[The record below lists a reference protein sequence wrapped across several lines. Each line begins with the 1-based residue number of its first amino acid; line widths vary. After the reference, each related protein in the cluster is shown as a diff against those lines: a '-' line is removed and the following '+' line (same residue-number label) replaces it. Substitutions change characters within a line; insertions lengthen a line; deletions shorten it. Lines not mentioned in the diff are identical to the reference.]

1 MQGKEGIDNDMQ
13 TETTERPT
21 MKMLPGDEVRQI
33 MWRFAERY
41 DIQMAVAGAR
51 SVARG
56 IVAQLVAGGQRKTH
70 DWTAEKQGAFDAFD
84 ASGITASTLKQEY
97 GGLFDGPKNLA
108 SSLLS
113 YELSWVDNGAATS
126 ALVNGLAMGP
136 IAELGTDEQKAYY
149 MTRCAPGNET
159 GKTWRGSFALTEP
172 LPYVGVDTGVL
183 CGRVSVAE
191 WKEGEEPKLRVEK
204 RGRFITN
211 IAIADYVTVAV
222 NSGDDRI
229 KGSCMVI
236 VEATDPGKFDRG
248 AQTLKCVHQLSNTGD
263 PVIDV
268 VVPASRIVGGY
279 TIKDG
284 QIVPNL
290 AHSEIIAQV
299 FSKTRVGVGV
309 MGAGSLMSAI
319 EPVIR
324 YQRTRFRGAA
334 GVDETS
340 PRYQQ
345 GLQMKED
352 VTERLADV
360 WATAE
365 AASSLGFDISRRFDA
380 LELIQDEAK
389 AKLGKGRE
397 MLKNM
402 KAPMAAAA
410 ALLAEGKDPMEDPDV
425 TVRYV
430 YLQALCNI
438 LCPSCKLWNTGHG
451 ANVMREA
458 VTLMG
463 GYGITEDCPGF
474 LFYKWTDMQ
483 LDATYEGPEAV
494 QRRQIS
500 ETMANPVFLAQ
511 LEAWEKELAACPKAA
526 ENGANALAAALR
538 LWAWTRAFAAGAKDP
553 AGKKLGSSQRH
564 GVVFPL
570 ADALAGLMA
579 ATSLWQDIRFLALNG
594 AEHPVVGPEL
604 PSYLNTFNDLL
615 GTVVVDVAGEAAKI
629 CAGVVY
635 GFDAAT
641 AEDKAAFASLRAA
654 LDESLVGTRLAKDR
668 AAKCLTTVMIP
679 EALDYPM

>member
-1 MQGKEGIDNDMQ
+1 MES
-13 TETTERPT
+13 TERPT

-56 IVAQLVAGGQRKTH
+56 DVAKLVAGGQRATH
-70 DWTAEKQGAFDAFD
+70 DWTPEKQGAFDAFD
-84 ASGITASTLKQEY
+84 ASGITASTLKQEF

-108 SSLLS
+108 SSLIS

-136 IAELGTDEQKAYY
+136 IAELGTPEQKARY
-149 MTRCAPGNET
+149 MTLCAPGNES
-159 GKTWRGSFALTEP
+159 GKIWRGSFALTEP

-183 CGRVSVAE
+183 CGRVSIAE
-191 WKEGEEPKLRVEK
+191 WKDGDEPMIRVEK

-211 IAIADYVTVAV
+211 IAIADYVTVAA
-222 NSGDDRI
+222 NSGDERI
-229 KGSCMVI
+229 KGSCMII

-279 TIKDG
+279 DIVDG
-284 QIVPNL
+284 KVVPRL
-290 AHSEIIAQV
+290 GHSEIIAQV

-309 MGAGSLMSAI
+309 MGAGSLMSAV

-334 GVDETS
+334 GVDEAS

-365 AASSLGFDISRRFDA
+365 AASSLGFDISRRYDE

-402 KAPMAAAA
+402 KAPMERAA
-410 ALLAEGKDPMEDPDV
+410 ALLADGKNPMDDPDV

-430 YLQALCNI
+430 YLQAVCNI

-451 ANVMREA
+451 ADVMRQA
-458 VTLMG
+458 VSLMG

-511 LEAWEKELAACPKAA
+511 VEAWAKAGEACPCAA
-526 ENGANALAAALR
+526 ENGAKAISAALR
-538 LWAWTRAFAAGAKDP
+538 LWAWTQNFAKAAKD
-553 AGKKLGSSQRH
+553 ANGKRLGASQRH

-579 ATSLWQDIRFLALNG
+579 ANSFREDIKFLALNG
-594 AEHPVVGPEL
+594 ADHPVVGPEL
-604 PSYLNTFNDLL
+604 QSYLNTFNDLL
-615 GTVVVDVAGEAAKI
+615 GTVAADVAGEAGKI

-635 GFDAAT
+635 GFGAAT
-641 AEDKAAFASLRAA
+641 SDDKSAFAALRNE
-654 LDESLVGTRLAKDR
+654 LDEALAGTRLAKDR
-668 AAKCLTTVMIP
+668 AAKCLTTIMIP

>member
-1 MQGKEGIDNDMQ
+1 MDAN
-13 TETTERPT
+13 ERPT

-33 MWRFAERY
+33 MWRIAERY

-56 IVAQLVAGGQRKTH
+56 LVAKLVADGQRKTH
-70 DWTAEKQGAFDAFD
+70 EWTAEKQAMFDAFD
-84 ASGITASTLKQEY
+84 ASGVTAATLNADC
-97 GGLFDGPKNLA
+97 GGLFEGPRNLA
-108 SSLLS
+108 ESMLT
-113 YELSWVDNGAATS
+113 YETAWVDNGAATS
-126 ALVNGLAMGP
+126 SFVNALAMDP
-136 IAELGTDEQKAYY
+136 IAELGTPEQKTRY
-149 MTRCAPGNET
+149 MTLCAPGNAS

-183 CGRVSVAE
+183 CGRVTVAA
-191 WKEGEEPKLRVEK
+191 WKDGEEPMIRVEK

-211 IAIADYVTVAV
+211 IAIADYVTVAA
-222 NSGDDRI
+222 NSGDARI
-229 KGSCMVI
+229 KGSCMVV
-236 VEATDPGKFDRG
+236 VEATDPGTFDRG

-268 VVPASRIVGGY
+268 VVPASRIIGGY
-279 TIKDG
+279 DVVDG
-284 QIVPNL
+284 QIVPRL
-290 AHSEIIAQV
+290 GHSEIIAQV

-309 MGAGSLMSAI
+309 MGAASLMSAV

-324 YQRTRFRGAA
+324 YQRTRFRGAV
-334 GVDETS
+334 GVEEHS

-360 WATAE
+360 WAAAE
-365 AASSLGFDISRRFDA
+365 AASSLGFDISRRYDA
-380 LELIQDEAK
+380 LELIQDEAR

-402 KAPMAAAA
+402 KAPMERAVQ
-410 ALLAEGKDPMEDPDV
+410 LLAEGKDPQEDADV
-425 TVRYV
+425 AVRYV
-430 YLQALCNI
+430 HLLAVCNI

-451 ANVMREA
+451 ADVMRQA
-458 VTLMG
+458 VSLMG

-500 ETMANPVFLAQ
+500 ETMASPVFLAQ
-511 LEAWEKELAACPKAA
+511 LDAWAKELEACPRAD
-526 ENGANALAAALR
+526 ENGARALAAALR
-538 LWAWTRAFAAGAKDP
+538 LWSWTQGFAKAAKD
-553 AGKKLGSSQRH
+553 ANGRRLGASQRH

-579 ATSLWQDIRFLALNG
+579 AKSFHADIAFLARSG
-594 AEHPVVGPEL
+594 KDHPVVGPEL
-604 PSYLNTFNDLL
+604 DGYLNTFNDLL
-615 GTVVVDVAGEAAKI
+615 GTVVADVAGEAAKI
-629 CAGVVY
+629 CSGLVY
-635 GFDAAT
+635 GFGAAA
-641 AEDKAAFASLRAA
+641 AEDKAAYAALRNA
-654 LDESLVGTRLAKDR
+654 LDEALAGTRLAKDR
-668 AAKCLTTVMIP
+668 AAKCLTTIMIP
-679 EALDYPM
+679 EALDYPL

>member
-1 MQGKEGIDNDMQ
+1 MELN
-13 TETTERPT
+13 ERPT

-33 MWRFAERY
+33 MWRFAERF

-56 IVAQLVAGGQRKTH
+56 LVAKLVADGQRKTH
-70 DWTAEKQGAFDAFD
+70 EWTAEKQAMFDAYD
-84 ASGITASTLKQEY
+84 ASGVTAATLNADC
-97 GGLFDGPKNLA
+97 GGLFEGPRNLA
-108 SSLLS
+108 ESLLT
-113 YELSWVDNGAATS
+113 YETAWVDNGAATS
-126 ALVNGLAMGP
+126 SFVNALAMGP
-136 IAELGTDEQKAYY
+136 IAELGTPEQKQRY
-149 MTRCAPGNET
+149 MSLCAPGNPS

-183 CGRVSVAE
+183 CGRVSIAE
-191 WKEGEEPKLRVEK
+191 WKDGEEPMIRVEK

-211 IAIADYVTVAV
+211 IAIADYVTVAA

-229 KGSCMVI
+229 KGSCMII

-279 TIKDG
+279 DIVDG
-284 QIVPNL
+284 QVVPRL
-290 AHSEIIAQV
+290 GHSEIIAQV

-324 YQRTRFRGAA
+324 YQRTRFRGAV
-334 GVDETS
+334 GVEESS

-365 AASSLGFDISRRFDA
+365 AASSLGFDISRRFDE

-402 KAPMAAAA
+402 KAPMEKAVQ
-410 ALLAEGKDPMEDPDV
+410 LLAEGMDPMTDEDV
-425 TVRYV
+425 TVRFV

-451 ANVMREA
+451 ADVMRQA

-511 LEAWEKELAACPKAA
+511 VEAWAKTLAAQSV
-526 ENGANALAAALR
+526 EGASALAAALR
-538 LWAWTRAFAAGAKDP
+538 LWAWTQNFAKTAKDP
-553 AGKKLGSSQRH
+553 NGKKLGGSQRH

-579 ATSLWQDIRFLALNG
+579 ATSFQADIAFLAVQG
-594 AEHPVVGPEL
+594 KDHPVVGPEL
-604 PSYLNTFNDLL
+604 DGTVNTFNDLF
-615 GTVVVDVAGEAAKI
+615 GTIVADVAGEAAKI
-629 CAGVVY
+629 CTGVVY
-635 GFDAAT
+635 GFGAAT
-641 AEDKAAFASLRAA
+641 AEDKAAFAALRAT
-654 LDESLVGTRLAKDR
+654 LDEAQAGTRLAKDR

>member
-1 MQGKEGIDNDMQ
+1 MDAN
-13 TETTERPT
+13 ERPT

-33 MWRFAERY
+33 MWRIAERY

-56 IVAQLVAGGQRKTH
+56 LVAKLVADGQRKTH
-70 DWTAEKQGAFDAFD
+70 EWTAEKQAMFDAFD
-84 ASGITASTLKQEY
+84 ASGVTAATLNADC
-97 GGLFDGPKNLA
+97 GGLFEGPRNLA
-108 SSLLS
+108 ESMLT
-113 YELSWVDNGAATS
+113 YETAWVDNGAATS
-126 ALVNGLAMGP
+126 SFVNALAMGP
-136 IAELGTDEQKAYY
+136 IAELGTPEQKTRY
-149 MTRCAPGNET
+149 MTLCAPGNAS

-183 CGRVSVAE
+183 CGRVTVAA
-191 WKEGEEPKLRVEK
+191 WKDGEEPMIRVEK

-211 IAIADYVTVAV
+211 IAIADYVTVAA
-222 NSGDDRI
+222 NSGDARI
-229 KGSCMVI
+229 KGSCMVV
-236 VEATDPGKFDRG
+236 VEATDPGTFDRG

-268 VVPASRIVGGY
+268 VVPASRIIGGY
-279 TIKDG
+279 DVVDG
-284 QIVPNL
+284 QIVPRL
-290 AHSEIIAQV
+290 GHSEIIAQV

-309 MGAGSLMSAI
+309 MGAASLMSAV

-324 YQRTRFRGAA
+324 YQRTRFRGAV
-334 GVDETS
+334 GVEEHS

-360 WATAE
+360 WAAAE
-365 AASSLGFDISRRFDA
+365 AASSLGFDISRRYDA
-380 LELIQDEAK
+380 LELIQDEAR

-402 KAPMAAAA
+402 KAPMERAVR
-410 ALLAEGKDPMEDPDV
+410 LLAEGKDPQEDADV

-430 YLQALCNI
+430 HLLAVCNI

-451 ANVMREA
+451 ADVMRQA
-458 VTLMG
+458 VSLMG

-500 ETMANPVFLAQ
+500 ETMASPVFLAQ
-511 LEAWEKELAACPKAA
+511 LDAWAKELEACPRAD
-526 ENGANALAAALR
+526 ENGARALAAALR
-538 LWAWTRAFAAGAKDP
+538 LWSWTQGFAKAAKD
-553 AGKKLGSSQRH
+553 ANGRKLGASQRH

-579 ATSLWQDIRFLALNG
+579 AKSFHADIAFLARSG
-594 AEHPVVGPEL
+594 KDHPVVGPEL
-604 PSYLNTFNDLL
+604 DGYLNTFNDLL
-615 GTVVVDVAGEAAKI
+615 GTVVADVAGEAAKI
-629 CAGVVY
+629 CSGLVY
-635 GFDAAT
+635 GFGAAA
-641 AEDKAAFASLRAA
+641 AEDKAAYAALRNA
-654 LDESLVGTRLAKDR
+654 LDEALAGTRLAKDR
-668 AAKCLTTVMIP
+668 AAKCLTTIMIP
-679 EALDYPM
+679 EALDYPL

>member
-1 MQGKEGIDNDMQ
+1 MES
-13 TETTERPT
+13 TERPT

-56 IVAQLVAGGQRKTH
+56 DVAKLVAGGQRATH
-70 DWTAEKQGAFDAFD
+70 DWTPEKQGAFDAFD
-84 ASGITASTLKQEY
+84 ASGITASTLKQEF

-108 SSLLS
+108 SSLIS

-136 IAELGTDEQKAYY
+136 IAELGTPEQKARY
-149 MTRCAPGNET
+149 MTLCAPGNES

-183 CGRVSVAE
+183 CGRVSIAE
-191 WKEGEEPKLRVEK
+191 WKDGEEPMIRVEK

-211 IAIADYVTVAV
+211 IAIADYVTVAA
-222 NSGDDRI
+222 NSGDERI
-229 KGSCMVI
+229 KGSCMII

-279 TIKDG
+279 DIVDG
-284 QIVPNL
+284 KVVPRL
-290 AHSEIIAQV
+290 GHSEIIAQV

-309 MGAGSLMSAI
+309 MGAGSLMSAV

-334 GVDETS
+334 GVDEAS

-365 AASSLGFDISRRFDA
+365 AASSLGFDISRRYDE

-402 KAPMAAAA
+402 KAPMERAA
-410 ALLAEGKDPMEDPDV
+410 ALLAEGKNPMDDPDV

-430 YLQALCNI
+430 YLQAVCNI

-451 ANVMREA
+451 ADVMRQA
-458 VTLMG
+458 VSLMG

-511 LEAWEKELAACPKAA
+511 VEAWAKAGEACPCAA
-526 ENGANALAAALR
+526 ENGAKAISAALR
-538 LWAWTRAFAAGAKDP
+538 LWAWTQNFAKTAKD
-553 AGKKLGSSQRH
+553 ANGKRLGASQRH

-579 ATSLWQDIRFLALNG
+579 ANSFREDIKFLALNG
-594 AEHPVVGPEL
+594 ADHPVVGPEL
-604 PSYLNTFNDLL
+604 QGYLNTFNDLL
-615 GTVVVDVAGEAAKI
+615 GTVAADVAGEAGKI

-635 GFDAAT
+635 GFGAAT
-641 AEDKAAFASLRAA
+641 ADDKAAFAALRNE
-654 LDESLVGTRLAKDR
+654 LDEALAGTRLAKDR
-668 AAKCLTTVMIP
+668 AAKCLTTIMIP

>member
-1 MQGKEGIDNDMQ
+1 MDI
-13 TETTERPT
+13 ERPT

-33 MWRFAERY
+33 MWRIAERY
-41 DIQMAVAGAR
+41 DIQMAIAGAR

-56 IVAQLVAGGQRKTH
+56 LIAKLVADGQRKTH
-70 DWTAEKQGAFDAFD
+70 EWTPEKQSMFDAFD
-84 ASGITASTLKQEY
+84 ASGVTAATLNADC
-97 GGLFDGPKNLA
+97 GGLFEGPRNLA
-108 SSLLS
+108 ESMLT
-113 YELSWVDNGAATS
+113 YETAWVDNGAATS
-126 ALVNGLAMGP
+126 SFVNALAMGP
-136 IAELGTDEQKAYY
+136 IAELGTPEQKKRY
-149 MTRCAPGNET
+149 MTLCAPGNES

-183 CGRVSVAE
+183 CGRVSIAE
-191 WKEGEEPKLRVEK
+191 WKDGEEPMIRVEK

-211 IAIADYVTVAV
+211 IAIADYVTIAV

-229 KGSCMVI
+229 KGSCMVV

-268 VVPASRIVGGY
+268 VVPASRIIGGY
-279 TIKDG
+279 DIVDG
-284 QIVPNL
+284 KVVPKL
-290 AHSEIIAQV
+290 GHSEIIAQV

-334 GVDETS
+334 GVEESS

-365 AASSLGFDISRRFDA
+365 AASSLGFDISRCFDA

-402 KAPMAAAA
+402 KAPMEKAVQ
-410 ALLAEGKDPMEDPDV
+410 LLGEGKNPLDDEDV

-430 YLQALCNI
+430 YLQAICNI

-451 ANVMREA
+451 ADVMRQA

-500 ETMANPVFLAQ
+500 ETMSNPVFLAQ
-511 LEAWEKELAACPKAA
+511 LEAWAKELEACPCAA
-526 ENGANALAAALR
+526 ENGANALAAGLR
-538 LWAWTRAFAAGAKDP
+538 LWSWTQAFAKTAKDP
-553 AGKKLGSSQRH
+553 NGKKLGASQRH

-579 ATSLWQDIRFLALNG
+579 AKSFHADIKFLAQNG
-594 AEHPVVGPEL
+594 ADHPVVGPEL
-604 PSYLNTFNDLL
+604 EGYLNTFNDLL
-615 GTVVVDVAGEAAKI
+615 GTVVADVVGEAVKI
-629 CAGVVY
+629 CTGVVY
-635 GFDAAT
+635 GFSAAT
-641 AEDKAAFASLRAA
+641 AEDKAAYCALRGA
-654 LDESLVGTRLAKDR
+654 LDESLAGTRLAKDR

>member
-1 MQGKEGIDNDMQ
+1 
-13 TETTERPT
+13 
-21 MKMLPGDEVRQI
+21 MKMLPGDEVRQL

-56 IVAQLVAGGQRKTH
+56 TVAKLVADGQRASH
-70 DWTAEKQGAFDAFD
+70 DWTPEKQGAFDAFD
-84 ASGITASTLKQEY
+84 ASGITASTLKQEF

-136 IAELGTDEQKAYY
+136 IAELGTPEQKERY
-149 MTRCAPGNET
+149 MTLCAPGNPS

-183 CGRVSVAE
+183 CGRVSIAE
-191 WKEGEEPKLRVEK
+191 WKDGEEPMIRVEK

-211 IAIADYVTVAV
+211 IAICDYVTIAA

-229 KGSCMVI
+229 KGSCMII

-279 TIKDG
+279 DIVDG
-284 QIVPNL
+284 KVVPKL
-290 AHSEIIAQV
+290 GHSEIIAQV

-334 GVDETS
+334 GVEETS

-365 AASSLGFDISRRFDA
+365 AAASLGFDISRRFDE

-402 KAPMAAAA
+402 KAPMEKAAAILA
-410 ALLAEGKDPMEDPDV
+410 AGGDPLADEDV

-451 ANVMREA
+451 ADVMRQA
-458 VTLMG
+458 VSLMG

-500 ETMANPVFLAQ
+500 ETMGNTVFLAQ
-511 LEAWEKELAACPKAA
+511 LEAWAKELEACPCAA

-553 AGKKLGSSQRH
+553 NGKKLGASQRH

-570 ADALAGLMA
+570 SDALAGLMA
-579 ATSLWQDIRFLALNG
+579 AKSFHADIKFLALNG

-604 PSYLNTFNDLL
+604 QGYLNTFNDLL
-615 GTVVVDVAGEAAKI
+615 GTVIADVAGEAAKI
-629 CAGVVY
+629 CSGVVY
-635 GFDAAT
+635 GFGAAS
-641 AEDKAAFASLRAA
+641 ADDKAAFAALRNA
-654 LDESLVGTRLAKDR
+654 LDEALAGTRLAKDR
-668 AAKCLTTVMIP
+668 AAKTLTTIMIP
-679 EALDYPM
+679 EALDYPL

>member
-1 MQGKEGIDNDMQ
+1 MDI
-13 TETTERPT
+13 ERPT

-33 MWRFAERY
+33 MWRIAERY
-41 DIQMAVAGAR
+41 DIQMAIAGAR

-56 IVAQLVAGGQRKTH
+56 LIAKLVADGQRKTH
-70 DWTAEKQGAFDAFD
+70 EWTPEKQSMFDAFD
-84 ASGITASTLKQEY
+84 ASGVTAATLNADC
-97 GGLFDGPKNLA
+97 GGLFEGPRNLA
-108 SSLLS
+108 ESMLT
-113 YELSWVDNGAATS
+113 YETAWVDNGAATS
-126 ALVNGLAMGP
+126 SFVNALAMGP
-136 IAELGTDEQKAYY
+136 IAELGTPEQKKRY
-149 MTRCAPGNET
+149 MTLCAPGNES

-183 CGRVSVAE
+183 CGRVSIAE
-191 WKEGEEPKLRVEK
+191 WKDGEEPMIRVEK

-211 IAIADYVTVAV
+211 IAIADYVTIAV

-229 KGSCMVI
+229 KGSCMVV

-268 VVPASRIVGGY
+268 VVPASRIIGGY
-279 TIKDG
+279 DIVDG
-284 QIVPNL
+284 KVGPKL
-290 AHSEIIAQV
+290 GHSEIIAQV

-334 GVDETS
+334 GVEESS

-365 AASSLGFDISRRFDA
+365 AASSLGFDISRCFDA

-402 KAPMAAAA
+402 KAPMEKAVQ
-410 ALLAEGKDPMEDPDV
+410 LLGEGKNPLDDEDV

-430 YLQALCNI
+430 YLQAICNI

-451 ANVMREA
+451 ADVMRQA

-500 ETMANPVFLAQ
+500 ETMSNPVFLAQ
-511 LEAWEKELAACPKAA
+511 VEAWAKELEACPCAA
-526 ENGANALAAALR
+526 ENGANALAAGLR
-538 LWAWTRAFAAGAKDP
+538 LWSWTQAFAKTAKDP
-553 AGKKLGSSQRH
+553 NGKKLGASQRH

-579 ATSLWQDIRFLALNG
+579 AKSFHADIKFLAQNG
-594 AEHPVVGPEL
+594 ADHPVVGPEL
-604 PSYLNTFNDLL
+604 EGYLNTFNDLL
-615 GTVVVDVAGEAAKI
+615 GTVVADVVGEAVKI
-629 CAGVVY
+629 CTGVVY
-635 GFDAAT
+635 GFSAAT
-641 AEDKAAFASLRAA
+641 AEDKAAYCALRGA
-654 LDESLVGTRLAKDR
+654 LDESLAGTRLAKDR

>member
-1 MQGKEGIDNDMQ
+1 ME
-13 TETTERPT
+13 ETRPT

-56 IVAQLVAGGQRKTH
+56 LVAKLVADGQRATH
-70 DWTAEKQGAFDAFD
+70 AWTPEKQSMFDAFD
-84 ASGITASTLKQEY
+84 ASGVTAGALNADC
-97 GGLFDGPKNLA
+97 GGLFEGPKNLA
-108 SSLLS
+108 MSLLS
-113 YELSWVDNGAATS
+113 YEMSWVDNGAATS
-126 ALVNGLAMGP
+126 SFVNDLAMGP
-136 IAELGTDEQKAYY
+136 IAELGTPEQKKRY
-149 MTRCAPGNET
+149 MTLCAPGNES

-183 CGRVSVAE
+183 CGRVSIAE
-191 WKEGEEPKLRVEK
+191 WKEGEEPMIRVEK

-211 IAIADYVTVAV
+211 IAICDYITVAA

-229 KGSCMVI
+229 KGSCMII
-236 VEATDPGKFDRG
+236 VEATDPGTFDRG

-268 VVPASRIVGGY
+268 TVPASRIVGGY
-279 TIKDG
+279 DIIDG
-284 QIVPNL
+284 QVVPKL
-290 AHSEIIAQV
+290 GHSEIIAQV

-334 GVDETS
+334 GVEETS

-352 VTERLADV
+352 VTTRLADV

-365 AASSLGFDISRRFDA
+365 AASSLGFDISRLFDA

-389 AKLGKGRE
+389 ARLGRGRE

-402 KAPMAAAA
+402 KAPMARAAE
-410 ALLAEGKDPMEDPDV
+410 LLAEGKNPGDDEDV

-430 YLQALCNI
+430 YLLALCNI

-451 ANVMREA
+451 ADVMRQA
-458 VTLMG
+458 VSLMG

-500 ETMANPVFLAQ
+500 ETMSNPVFLAQ
-511 LEAWEKELAACPKAA
+511 LEAWANELTACPAAA

-553 AGKKLGSSQRH
+553 NGKKLGASQRH

-579 ATSLWQDIRFLALNG
+579 AKSFHADIKFLAHNG

-604 PSYLNTFNDLL
+604 AGYLNTFNDLL
-615 GTVVVDVAGEAAKI
+615 GTVVADVAGEAGKI

-635 GFDAAT
+635 GFGAASD
-641 AEDKAAFASLRAA
+641 EDKASFAALRTA
-654 LDESLVGTRLAKDR
+654 LDEALAGTRLARDR
-668 AAKCLTTVMIP
+668 AAKTLTTVMIP

>member
-1 MQGKEGIDNDMQ
+1 MDI
-13 TETTERPT
+13 ERPT

-33 MWRFAERY
+33 MWRIAERY
-41 DIQMAVAGAR
+41 DIQMAIAGAR

-56 IVAQLVAGGQRKTH
+56 LIAKLVADGQRKTH
-70 DWTAEKQGAFDAFD
+70 EWTPEKQSMFDAFD
-84 ASGITASTLKQEY
+84 ASGVTAATLNADC
-97 GGLFDGPKNLA
+97 GGLFEGPRNLA
-108 SSLLS
+108 ESMLT
-113 YELSWVDNGAATS
+113 YETAWVDNGAATS
-126 ALVNGLAMGP
+126 SFVNALAMGP
-136 IAELGTDEQKAYY
+136 IAELGTPEQKKRY
-149 MTRCAPGNET
+149 MTLCAPGNES

-183 CGRVSVAE
+183 CGRVSIAE
-191 WKEGEEPKLRVEK
+191 WKDGEEPMIRVEK

-211 IAIADYVTVAV
+211 IAIADYVTIAV

-229 KGSCMVI
+229 KGSCMVV

-268 VVPASRIVGGY
+268 VVPASRIIGGY
-279 TIKDG
+279 DIVDG
-284 QIVPNL
+284 KVVPKL
-290 AHSEIIAQV
+290 GHSEIIAQV

-334 GVDETS
+334 GVEESS

-402 KAPMAAAA
+402 KAPMEKAVQ
-410 ALLAEGKDPMEDPDV
+410 LLGEGKNPLDDEDV

-430 YLQALCNI
+430 YLQAICNI

-451 ANVMREA
+451 ADVMRQA

-500 ETMANPVFLAQ
+500 ETMSNPVFLAQ
-511 LEAWEKELAACPKAA
+511 VEAWAKELEECPCAA
-526 ENGANALAAALR
+526 ENGANALAAGLR
-538 LWAWTRAFAAGAKDP
+538 LWSWTQAFAKTAKDP
-553 AGKKLGSSQRH
+553 NGKKLGASQRH

-579 ATSLWQDIRFLALNG
+579 AKSFHADIKFLAQNG
-594 AEHPVVGPEL
+594 ADHPVVGPEL
-604 PSYLNTFNDLL
+604 EGYLNTFNDLL
-615 GTVVVDVAGEAAKI
+615 GTVVADVVGEVVKI
-629 CAGVVY
+629 CTGVVY
-635 GFDAAT
+635 GFSAAT
-641 AEDKAAFASLRAA
+641 AEDKAAYCALRGA
-654 LDESLVGTRLAKDR
+654 LDESLAGTRLAKDR

>member
-1 MQGKEGIDNDMQ
+1 MDI
-13 TETTERPT
+13 ERPT

-33 MWRFAERY
+33 MWRIAERY
-41 DIQMAVAGAR
+41 DIQMAIAGAR

-56 IVAQLVAGGQRKTH
+56 LIAKLVADGQRKTH
-70 DWTAEKQGAFDAFD
+70 EWTPEKQSMFDAFD
-84 ASGITASTLKQEY
+84 ASGVTAATLNADC
-97 GGLFDGPKNLA
+97 GGLFEGPRNLA
-108 SSLLS
+108 ESMLT
-113 YELSWVDNGAATS
+113 YETAWVDNGAATS
-126 ALVNGLAMGP
+126 SFVNALAMGP
-136 IAELGTDEQKAYY
+136 IAELGTPEQKKRY
-149 MTRCAPGNET
+149 MTLCAPGNES

-183 CGRVSVAE
+183 CGRVSIAE
-191 WKEGEEPKLRVEK
+191 WKDGEEPMIRVEK

-211 IAIADYVTVAV
+211 IAIADYVTIAV

-229 KGSCMVI
+229 KGSCMVV

-268 VVPASRIVGGY
+268 VVPASRIIGGY
-279 TIKDG
+279 DIVDG
-284 QIVPNL
+284 KVVPKL
-290 AHSEIIAQV
+290 GHSEIIAQV

-334 GVDETS
+334 GVEESS

-365 AASSLGFDISRRFDA
+365 AASSLGFDISRCFDA

-402 KAPMAAAA
+402 KAPMEKAVQ
-410 ALLAEGKDPMEDPDV
+410 LLGEGKNPLDDEDV

-430 YLQALCNI
+430 YLQAICNI

-451 ANVMREA
+451 ADVMRQA

-500 ETMANPVFLAQ
+500 ETMSNPVFLAQ
-511 LEAWEKELAACPKAA
+511 VEAWAKELEACPCAA
-526 ENGANALAAALR
+526 ENGANALAAGLR
-538 LWAWTRAFAAGAKDP
+538 LWSWTQAFAKTAKDP
-553 AGKKLGSSQRH
+553 NGKKLGASQRH

-579 ATSLWQDIRFLALNG
+579 AKSFHADIKFLAQNG
-594 AEHPVVGPEL
+594 ADHPVVGPEL
-604 PSYLNTFNDLL
+604 EGYLNTFNDLL
-615 GTVVVDVAGEAAKI
+615 GTVVADVVGEAVKI
-629 CAGVVY
+629 CTGVVY
-635 GFDAAT
+635 GFSAAT
-641 AEDKAAFASLRAA
+641 TEDKAAYCALRGA
-654 LDESLVGTRLAKDR
+654 LDESLAGTRLAKDR

>member
-1 MQGKEGIDNDMQ
+1 METND
-13 TETTERPT
+13 RAT

-41 DIQMAVAGAR
+41 DIQMAIAGAR

-56 IVAQLVAGGQRKTH
+56 LVAKLVAEGQRNTH
-70 DWTAEKQGAFDAFD
+70 EWTPEKQSMFEAYD
-84 ASGITASTLKQEY
+84 ASGVTAATLNADC
-97 GGLFDGPKNLA
+97 GGLFEGPRNLPE
-108 SSLLS
+108 SLLT
-113 YELSWVDNGAATS
+113 YETAWVDNGAATS
-126 ALVNGLAMGP
+126 SFVNALAMGP
-136 IAELGTDEQKAYY
+136 IAELGTAEQKKRY
-149 MTRCAPGNET
+149 MTLCAPGNES
-159 GKTWRGSFALTEP
+159 GKVWRGSFALTEP

-183 CGRVSVAE
+183 CGRVSIAE
-191 WKEGEEPKLRVEK
+191 WKDGEEPMIRVEK

-211 IAIADYVTVAV
+211 IAIADYVTIAA

-229 KGSCMVI
+229 KGSCMII

-268 VVPASRIVGGY
+268 VVPASRIIGGY
-279 TIKDG
+279 DIVDG
-284 QIVPNL
+284 QVVPKL

-334 GVDETS
+334 GVEESS

-352 VTERLADV
+352 VTARLADV

-365 AASSLGFDISRRFDA
+365 AASSLGFDISRRYDE

-402 KAPMAAAA
+402 KAPMEKAVQ
-410 ALLAEGKDPMEDPDV
+410 LLAEGKDPMVDEDV

-430 YLQALCNI
+430 YLLAVCNI

-451 ANVMREA
+451 ADVMRQA

-500 ETMANPVFLAQ
+500 ETMGNVVFLAQ
-511 LEAWEKELAACPKAA
+511 VEAWAKELEACPCAA

-538 LWAWTRAFAAGAKDP
+538 LWSWTQNFAKTAKDP
-553 AGKKLGSSQRH
+553 NGKKLGASQRH

-570 ADALAGLMA
+570 SDALAGLMA
-579 ATSLWQDIRFLALNG
+579 AKSFHADIKFLARNG
-594 AEHPVVGPEL
+594 ADHPVVGPEL
-604 PSYLNTFNDLL
+604 DGYLNTFNDLL
-615 GTVVVDVAGEAAKI
+615 GTIVADVAGEASKI
-629 CAGVVY
+629 CSGVVY
-635 GFDAAT
+635 GFGAAT
-641 AEDKAAFASLRAA
+641 AEDKAAFAALRNT
-654 LDESLVGTRLAKDR
+654 LDESLAGTRLAKDR

>member
-1 MQGKEGIDNDMQ
+1 MES
-13 TETTERPT
+13 TERPT

-56 IVAQLVAGGQRKTH
+56 DVAKLVADGQRATH
-70 DWTAEKQGAFDAFD
+70 DWTSEKQGAFDAFD
-84 ASGITASTLKQEY
+84 ASGITASTLKQEF

-108 SSLLS
+108 SSLIS

-136 IAELGTDEQKAYY
+136 IAELGTPEQKARY
-149 MTRCAPGNET
+149 MTLCAPGNES

-183 CGRVSVAE
+183 CGRVSIAE
-191 WKEGEEPKLRVEK
+191 WQDGEEPMIRVEK

-211 IAIADYVTVAV
+211 IAIADYVTVAA
-222 NSGDDRI
+222 NSGDERI
-229 KGSCMVI
+229 KGSCMII

-279 TIKDG
+279 DIVDG
-284 QIVPNL
+284 KVVPRL
-290 AHSEIIAQV
+290 GHSEIIAQV

-309 MGAGSLMSAI
+309 MGAGSLMSAV

-334 GVDETS
+334 GVDEAS

-365 AASSLGFDISRRFDA
+365 AASSLGFDISRRYDE

-402 KAPMAAAA
+402 KAPMERAA
-410 ALLAEGKDPMEDPDV
+410 ALLAEGKNPMDDPDV

-430 YLQALCNI
+430 YLQAVCNI

-451 ANVMREA
+451 ADVMRQA
-458 VTLMG
+458 VSLMG

-511 LEAWEKELAACPKAA
+511 VEAWAKAGEACPCAA
-526 ENGANALAAALR
+526 ENGAKAISAALR
-538 LWAWTRAFAAGAKDP
+538 LWAWTQNFAKAAKD
-553 AGKKLGSSQRH
+553 ANGKRLGASQRH

-579 ATSLWQDIRFLALNG
+579 ANSFREDIKFLALNG
-594 AEHPVVGPEL
+594 ADHSVVGPEL
-604 PSYLNTFNDLL
+604 QSYLNTFNDLL
-615 GTVVVDVAGEAAKI
+615 GTVAADVAGEAGKI

-635 GFDAAT
+635 GFGAAT
-641 AEDKAAFASLRAA
+641 ADDKAAFAALRNE
-654 LDESLVGTRLAKDR
+654 LDEALAGTRLAKDR
-668 AAKCLTTVMIP
+668 AAKCLTTIMIP

>member
-1 MQGKEGIDNDMQ
+1 M
-13 TETTERPT
+13 ETTEVRPT

-56 IVAQLVAGGQRKTH
+56 LVAQLVANGQRATH
-70 DWTAEKQGAFDAFD
+70 DWTAEKQSMFDAFD
-84 ASGITASTLKQEY
+84 ASGITAAALNIEC
-97 GGLFDGPKNLA
+97 GGMFEGPKNLA
-108 SSLLS
+108 LSLLS
-113 YELSWVDNGAATS
+113 YEMAWVDGGAATS
-126 ALVNGLAMGP
+126 SFVNDLAMGP
-136 IAELGTDEQKAYY
+136 IAELGTPEQKQKY
-149 MTRCAPGNET
+149 MTLCAPGNPS

-183 CGRVSVAE
+183 CGRVSVAD
-191 WKEGEEPKLRVEK
+191 WKEGEEPMLRIEK

-211 IAIADYVTVAV
+211 IAIADYVTIAV
-222 NSGDDRI
+222 DSGDDRI

-248 AQTLKCVHQLSNTGD
+248 AQTLKLVHQLSNTGD

-268 VVPASRIVGGY
+268 TIPASRIVGGY

-284 QIVPNL
+284 QIIPNL
-290 AHSEIIAQV
+290 GHSEIIAQV

-309 MGAGSLMSAI
+309 MGAAAMMSSI

-334 GVDETS
+334 GVNEGS
-340 PRYQQ
+340 PRYAL

-352 VTERLADV
+352 VTERLADI

-365 AASSLGFDISRRFDA
+365 AASSLGFDISRCYDE

-389 AKLGKGRE
+389 AKLGRGRE

-402 KAPMAAAA
+402 KAPMEKAV
-410 ALLAEGKDPMEDPDV
+410 ALLDEGKNPFEDEDV

-430 YLQALCNI
+430 YLLAICNI

-451 ANVMREA
+451 ADTLRQS

-474 LFYKWTDMQ
+474 LFYKWTDCQ

-500 ETMANPVFLAQ
+500 ETMSNPVFQAQ
-511 LEAWEKELAACPKAA
+511 LKAWAKEL
-526 ENGANALAAALR
+526 GAMDASGAKALAAAIE
-538 LWAWTRAFAAGAKDP
+538 LWQWTSNFIKTAKDP
-553 AGKKLGSSQRH
+553 EGRKLGQSQRH

-579 ATSLWQDIRFLALNG
+579 ANSFRKDIDFLAANG
-594 AEHPVVGPEL
+594 KDHPVVGPEL
-604 PSYLNTFNDLL
+604 DGYVNTFNDLF
-615 GTVVVDVAGEAAKI
+615 GTIASSTAGEAAKI
-629 CAGVVY
+629 CAEVVY
-635 GFDAAT
+635 GYDAAT
-641 AEDKAAFASLRAA
+641 AEDKATFATLRGK
-654 LDESLVGTRLAKDR
+654 LDEALAGTRLAKDR
-668 AAKCLTTVMIP
+668 AAKVLTTVMIP
-679 EALDYPM
+679 EALDY

>member
-1 MQGKEGIDNDMQ
+1 MSE
-13 TETTERPT
+13 ERPQ

-33 MWRFAERY
+33 MWRFADRY
-41 DIQMAVAGAR
+41 DIQMAIAGAR
-51 SVARG
+51 GVARG
-56 IVAQLVAGGQRKTH
+56 LVAKLVADGQRKTH
-70 DWTAEKQGAFDAFD
+70 EWTPEKQSLFDAFD
-84 ASGITASTLKQEY
+84 ASGITVGALDQSC
-97 GGLFDGPKNLA
+97 GGIFEGPKNLA
-108 SSLLS
+108 VSLLS
-113 YELSWVDNGAATS
+113 YEMSWVDNGAATS
-126 ALVNGLAMGP
+126 SFVNDLAMGP
-136 IAELGTDEQKAYY
+136 IAELGTPEQKKRY
-149 MTRCAPGNET
+149 MTLCAPGNES

-183 CGRVSVAE
+183 CGRVSIAE
-191 WKEGEEPKLRVEK
+191 WKDGEEPMIRVEK

-211 IAIADYVTVAV
+211 IAICDYITIAA

-229 KGSCMVI
+229 KGSCMII

-279 TIKDG
+279 DIVDG
-284 QIVPNL
+284 KVVPKL
-290 AHSEIIAQV
+290 GHSEIIAQV

-309 MGAGSLMSAI
+309 MGAASLMSAI

-334 GVDETS
+334 GVEETS

-402 KAPMAAAA
+402 KEPMSKAADILAA
-410 ALLAEGKDPMEDPDV
+410 GGDPQADADV

-430 YLQALCNI
+430 HLQALCNI

-451 ANVMREA
+451 ADVMRQA
-458 VTLMG
+458 VSLMG

-511 LEAWEKELAACPKAA
+511 LDAWAKELSGSSEHSSDVKSECCGAANA
-526 ENGANALAAALR
+526 ESGEAALAAALR
-538 LWAWTRAFAAGAKDP
+538 LWSWTRAFAAGAKDP
-553 AGKKLGSSQRH
+553 NGKKLGASQRH

-570 ADALAGLMA
+570 ADAIAGLMA
-579 ATSLWQDIRFLALNG
+579 AKSFHADIKFLAQNG

-604 PSYLNTFNDLL
+604 PGYLNTFNDLL
-615 GTVVVDVAGEAAKI
+615 GTIVADVAGEAGKI
-629 CAGVVY
+629 CSGIVY
-635 GFDAAT
+635 GFGAAT
-641 AEDKAAFASLRAA
+641 PEDKAAFAALRNA
-654 LDESLVGTRLAKDR
+654 LDEALAGTRLAKDR
-668 AAKCLTTVMIP
+668 AAKCLIQVMIP

>member
-1 MQGKEGIDNDMQ
+1 MDI
-13 TETTERPT
+13 ERPT

-33 MWRFAERY
+33 MWRIAERY
-41 DIQMAVAGAR
+41 DIQMAIAGAR

-56 IVAQLVAGGQRKTH
+56 LIAKLVADGQRKTH
-70 DWTAEKQGAFDAFD
+70 EWTPEKQSMFDAFD
-84 ASGITASTLKQEY
+84 ASGVTAATLNADC
-97 GGLFDGPKNLA
+97 GGLFEGPRNLA
-108 SSLLS
+108 ESMLT
-113 YELSWVDNGAATS
+113 YETAWVDNGAATS
-126 ALVNGLAMGP
+126 SFVNALAMGP
-136 IAELGTDEQKAYY
+136 IAELGTPEQKKRY
-149 MTRCAPGNET
+149 MTLCAPGNES

-183 CGRVSVAE
+183 CGRVSIAE
-191 WKEGEEPKLRVEK
+191 WKDGEEPMIRVEK

-211 IAIADYVTVAV
+211 IAIADYVTIAV

-229 KGSCMVI
+229 KGSCMVV
-236 VEATDPGKFDRG
+236 VEATDPGKFDHG

-268 VVPASRIVGGY
+268 VVPASRIIGGY
-279 TIKDG
+279 DIVDG
-284 QIVPNL
+284 KVVPKL
-290 AHSEIIAQV
+290 GHSEIIAQV

-334 GVDETS
+334 GVEESS

-365 AASSLGFDISRRFDA
+365 AASSLGFDISRCFDA

-402 KAPMAAAA
+402 KAPMEKAVQ
-410 ALLAEGKDPMEDPDV
+410 LLGEGKNPLDDEDV

-430 YLQALCNI
+430 YLQAICNI

-451 ANVMREA
+451 ADVMRQA

-500 ETMANPVFLAQ
+500 ETMSNPVFLAQ
-511 LEAWEKELAACPKAA
+511 VEAWAKELEACPCAA
-526 ENGANALAAALR
+526 ENGANALAAGLR
-538 LWAWTRAFAAGAKDP
+538 LWSWTQAFAKTAKDP
-553 AGKKLGSSQRH
+553 NGKKLGASQRH

-579 ATSLWQDIRFLALNG
+579 AKSFHADIKFLAQNG
-594 AEHPVVGPEL
+594 ADHPVVGPEL
-604 PSYLNTFNDLL
+604 EGYLNTFNDLL
-615 GTVVVDVAGEAAKI
+615 GTVVADVVGEAVKI
-629 CAGVVY
+629 CTGVVY
-635 GFDAAT
+635 GFSAAT
-641 AEDKAAFASLRAA
+641 AEDKAAYCALRGA
-654 LDESLVGTRLAKDR
+654 LDESLAGTRLAKDR

>member
-1 MQGKEGIDNDMQ
+1 
-13 TETTERPT
+13 
-21 MKMLPGDEVRQI
+21 MKMLPGDEVRQL

-56 IVAQLVAGGQRKTH
+56 MVAKLVADGQRASH
-70 DWTAEKQGAFDAFD
+70 DWTPEKQGAFDAFD
-84 ASGITASTLKQEY
+84 ASGITASTLKQEF

-136 IAELGTDEQKAYY
+136 IAELGTPEQKERY
-149 MTRCAPGNET
+149 MTLCAPGNPS

-183 CGRVSVAE
+183 CGRVSIAE
-191 WKEGEEPKLRVEK
+191 WKDGEEPMIRVEK

-211 IAIADYVTVAV
+211 IAICDYVTIAA

-229 KGSCMVI
+229 KGSCMII

-279 TIKDG
+279 DIVDG
-284 QIVPNL
+284 KVVPKL

-365 AASSLGFDISRRFDA
+365 AAASLGFDISRRYDE

-397 MLKNM
+397 MLRNM
-402 KAPMAAAA
+402 KAPMEKAVAILAAGGDP
-410 ALLAEGKDPMEDPDV
+410 LADEDV

-430 YLQALCNI
+430 YLLAVCNI

-458 VTLMG
+458 VSLMG

-500 ETMANPVFLAQ
+500 ETMANTVFLAQ
-511 LEAWEKELAACPKAA
+511 LEAWAKELDACPKAD
-526 ENGANALAAALR
+526 ENGSHALAAALR

-553 AGKKLGSSQRH
+553 NGKKLGASQRH

-570 ADALAGLMA
+570 SDALAGLMA
-579 ATSLWQDIRFLALNG
+579 AMSFWQDIKFLALNG

-604 PSYLNTFNDLL
+604 QGYLNTFNDLL
-615 GTVVVDVAGEAAKI
+615 GTVIADVAGEAAKI
-629 CAGVVY
+629 CSGVVY
-635 GFDAAT
+635 GFGAAS
-641 AEDKAAFASLRAA
+641 ADDKAAFAALRNA
-654 LDESLVGTRLAKDR
+654 LDEALAGTRLAKDR
-668 AAKCLTTVMIP
+668 AAKALTTIMIP
-679 EALDYPM
+679 EALDYPL

>member
-1 MQGKEGIDNDMQ
+1 
-13 TETTERPT
+13 
-21 MKMLPGDEVRQI
+21 MKMLPGDEVRQL

-56 IVAQLVAGGQRKTH
+56 TVAKLVADGQRASH
-70 DWTAEKQGAFDAFD
+70 DWTPEKQGAFDAFD
-84 ASGITASTLKQEY
+84 ASGITASTLKQEF

-136 IAELGTDEQKAYY
+136 IAELGTPEQKERY
-149 MTRCAPGNET
+149 MTLCAPGNPS

-183 CGRVSVAE
+183 CGRVSIAE
-191 WKEGEEPKLRVEK
+191 WKDGEEPMIRVEK

-211 IAIADYVTVAV
+211 IAICDYVTIAA

-229 KGSCMVI
+229 KGSCMII

-279 TIKDG
+279 DIVDG
-284 QIVPNL
+284 KVVPKL
-290 AHSEIIAQV
+290 GHSEIIAQV

-334 GVDETS
+334 GVEETS

-365 AASSLGFDISRRFDA
+365 AAASLGFDISRRFDE

-402 KAPMAAAA
+402 KAPMEKAASILAA
-410 ALLAEGKDPMEDPDV
+410 GGDPLADEDV

-451 ANVMREA
+451 ADVMRQA
-458 VTLMG
+458 VSLMG

-500 ETMANPVFLAQ
+500 ETMGNTVFLAQ
-511 LEAWEKELAACPKAA
+511 LEAWAKELEACPCAA

-553 AGKKLGSSQRH
+553 NGKKLGASQRH

-570 ADALAGLMA
+570 SDALAGLMA
-579 ATSLWQDIRFLALNG
+579 AKSFHADIKFLALNG

-604 PSYLNTFNDLL
+604 QGYLNTFNDLL
-615 GTVVVDVAGEAAKI
+615 GTVVADVAGEAAKI
-629 CAGVVY
+629 CSGVVY
-635 GFDAAT
+635 GFGAAS
-641 AEDKAAFASLRAA
+641 ADDKAAFAALRNA
-654 LDESLVGTRLAKDR
+654 LDEALAGTRLAKDR
-668 AAKCLTTVMIP
+668 AAKTLTTIMIP
-679 EALDYPM
+679 EALDYPL

>member
-1 MQGKEGIDNDMQ
+1 MEQ
-13 TETTERPT
+13 TERPT

-56 IVAQLVAGGQRKTH
+56 LVARLVAGGQRATH
-70 DWTAEKQGAFDAFD
+70 DWTAEKQSMFDAFD
-84 ASGITASTLKQEY
+84 ASGQTAAGLDAAC
-97 GGLFDGPKNLA
+97 GGLFEGPRNLA
-108 SSLLS
+108 LSLLS
-113 YELSWVDNGAATS
+113 YETSWVDNGAATS
-126 ALVNGLAMGP
+126 SFVNDLAMGP
-136 IAELGTDEQKAYY
+136 IAELGTPEQKTRY
-149 MTRCAPGNET
+149 MTLCAPGNPS

-191 WKEGEEPKLRVEK
+191 WKEGEEPLIRVEK

-211 IAIADYVTVAV
+211 IAICDYITIAA

-248 AQTLKCVHQLSNTGD
+248 AQTKKLVHQLSNTGD

-268 VVPASRIVGGY
+268 TVPASRIVGGY
-279 TIKDG
+279 DIVEGK
-284 QIVPNL
+284 IVPRL
-290 AHSEIIAQV
+290 GHSEIIAQV

-334 GVDETS
+334 GVDEKS

-365 AASSLGFDISRRFDA
+365 AASSLGFDISRRFDE
-380 LELIQDEAK
+380 LETTQDEAK

-402 KAPMAAAA
+402 KAPMERAAG
-410 ALLAEGKDPMEDPDV
+410 LLAEGLDPNADEDV

-438 LCPSCKLWNTGHG
+438 LCPACKLWNTGHG
-451 ANVMREA
+451 ADMMRQA
-458 VTLMG
+458 VSLMG

-474 LFYKWTDMQ
+474 LFHKWTDMQ

-500 ETMANPVFLAQ
+500 ETMANPVFIAQ
-511 LEAWEKELAACPKAA
+511 LEAWAKELESCPCAAT
-526 ENGANALAAALR
+526 NGANALAAALR
-538 LWAWTRAFAAGAKDP
+538 LWAWTRAFAAAAKDP
-553 AGKKLGSSQRH
+553 NGKKLGASQRH

-579 ATSLWQDIRFLALNG
+579 AKSFHADIKFLALNG
-594 AEHPVVGPEL
+594 KEHPVVGPEL
-604 PSYLNTFNDLL
+604 EGYLNTFNDLL
-615 GTVVVDVAGEAAKI
+615 GTVVADVAGEAAKI
-629 CAGVVY
+629 CSGVVY
-635 GFDAAT
+635 GFGAASS
-641 AEDKAAFASLRAA
+641 EDRAAFAALRNA
-654 LDESLVGTRLAKDR
+654 LDEALAGTRLAKDR
-668 AAKCLTTVMIP
+668 AARCLTTVMIP
-679 EALDYPM
+679 EALDYPL

>member
-1 MQGKEGIDNDMQ
+1 MEASD
-13 TETTERPT
+13 RAT

-33 MWRFAERY
+33 MWRFAERF

-56 IVAQLVAGGQRKTH
+56 IVAKLVADGQRKTH
-70 DWTAEKQGAFDAFD
+70 EWTSEKQSMFDAYD
-84 ASGITASTLKQEY
+84 ASGVTAATLNADC
-97 GGLFDGPKNLA
+97 GGLFEGPRNLA
-108 SSLLS
+108 ESLLT
-113 YELSWVDNGAATS
+113 YETAWVDNGAATS
-126 ALVNGLAMGP
+126 SFVNALAMGP
-136 IAELGTDEQKAYY
+136 IAELGTPEQKQKY
-149 MTRCAPGNET
+149 MTLCAPGNPS

-183 CGRVSVAE
+183 CGRVSIAE
-191 WKEGEEPKLRVEK
+191 WKEGEEPMIRVEK

-211 IAIADYVTVAV
+211 IAIADYITIAV
-222 NSGDDRI
+222 NSGDERI
-229 KGSCMVI
+229 KGSCMVV

-268 VVPASRIVGGY
+268 VVPASRIIGGY
-279 TIKDG
+279 DIVDG
-284 QIVPNL
+284 KVVPKL
-290 AHSEIIAQV
+290 GHSEIIAQV

-309 MGAGSLMSAI
+309 MGAGTLMSAI

-324 YQRTRFRGAA
+324 YQRTRFRGAV
-334 GVDETS
+334 GVEESS

-402 KAPMAAAA
+402 KAPMEKAA
-410 ALLAEGKDPMEDPDV
+410 ALLAEGKDPLEDEDV

-451 ANVMREA
+451 ADVMRQA

-500 ETMANPVFLAQ
+500 ETMGNAVFLAQ
-511 LEAWEKELAACPKAA
+511 VEAWARASEACPCAA
-526 ENGANALAAALR
+526 ENGANAFASALR
-538 LWAWTRAFAAGAKDP
+538 LWAWTREFAATAKDP
-553 AGKKLGSSQRH
+553 HGKKLGASQRH

-579 ATSLWQDIRFLALNG
+579 ANSFREDIKFLALHGEEN
-594 AEHPVVGPEL
+594 PVVGAEL
-604 PSYLNTFNDLL
+604 PGYLNTFNDLL
-615 GTVVVDVAGEAAKI
+615 GTIVADVAGEAAKI
-629 CAGVVY
+629 CTGVVY
-635 GFDAAT
+635 GFGAAT
-641 AEDKAAFASLRAA
+641 AADKAAFAALRNA
-654 LDESLVGTRLAKDR
+654 LDEALAGTRLAKDR

>member
-1 MQGKEGIDNDMQ
+1 
-13 TETTERPT
+13 
-21 MKMLPGDEVRQI
+21 MKMLPGDEVRQL

-56 IVAQLVAGGQRKTH
+56 TVAKLVADGQRASH
-70 DWTAEKQGAFDAFD
+70 DWTPEKQGAFDAFD
-84 ASGITASTLKQEY
+84 ASGITASTLKQEF

-136 IAELGTDEQKAYY
+136 IAELGTPEQKERY
-149 MTRCAPGNET
+149 MTLCAPGNPS

-183 CGRVSVAE
+183 CGRVSIAE
-191 WKEGEEPKLRVEK
+191 WKDGEEPMIRVEK

-211 IAIADYVTVAV
+211 IAICDYVTIAA

-229 KGSCMVI
+229 KGSCMII

-279 TIKDG
+279 DIVDG
-284 QIVPNL
+284 KVVPKL
-290 AHSEIIAQV
+290 GHSEIIAQV

-334 GVDETS
+334 GVEETS

-365 AASSLGFDISRRFDA
+365 AAASLGFDISRRFDE

-402 KAPMAAAA
+402 KAPMEKAAAILA
-410 ALLAEGKDPMEDPDV
+410 AGGDPLADEDV

-451 ANVMREA
+451 ADVMRQA
-458 VTLMG
+458 VSLMG

-500 ETMANPVFLAQ
+500 ETMGNTVFLAQ
-511 LEAWEKELAACPKAA
+511 LEAWAKELEACPCAA

-553 AGKKLGSSQRH
+553 NGKKLGASQRH

-570 ADALAGLMA
+570 SDALAGLMA
-579 ATSLWQDIRFLALNG
+579 AKSLHADIKFLALNG

-604 PSYLNTFNDLL
+604 QGYLNTFNDLL
-615 GTVVVDVAGEAAKI
+615 GTVVADVAGEAAKI
-629 CAGVVY
+629 CSGVVY
-635 GFDAAT
+635 GFGAAS
-641 AEDKAAFASLRAA
+641 ADDKAAFAALRNT
-654 LDESLVGTRLAKDR
+654 LDEALAGTRLAKDR
-668 AAKCLTTVMIP
+668 AAKTLTTIMIP
-679 EALDYPM
+679 EALDYPL

>member
-1 MQGKEGIDNDMQ
+1 MDI
-13 TETTERPT
+13 ERPT

-33 MWRFAERY
+33 MWRIAERY
-41 DIQMAVAGAR
+41 DIQMAIAGAR

-56 IVAQLVAGGQRKTH
+56 LIAKLVADGQRKTH
-70 DWTAEKQGAFDAFD
+70 EWTPEKQSMFDAFD
-84 ASGITASTLKQEY
+84 ASGVTAATLNADC
-97 GGLFDGPKNLA
+97 GGLFEGPRNLA
-108 SSLLS
+108 ESMLT
-113 YELSWVDNGAATS
+113 YETAWVDNGAATS
-126 ALVNGLAMGP
+126 SFVNALAMGP
-136 IAELGTDEQKAYY
+136 IAELGTPEQKKRY
-149 MTRCAPGNET
+149 MTLCAPGNES

-183 CGRVSVAE
+183 CGRVSIAE
-191 WKEGEEPKLRVEK
+191 WKDGEEPMIRIEK

-211 IAIADYVTVAV
+211 IAIADYVTIAV

-229 KGSCMVI
+229 KGSCMVV

-268 VVPASRIVGGY
+268 VVPASRIIGGY
-279 TIKDG
+279 DIVDG
-284 QIVPNL
+284 KVVPKL
-290 AHSEIIAQV
+290 GHSEIIAQV

-334 GVDETS
+334 GVEESS

-365 AASSLGFDISRRFDA
+365 AASSLGFDISRCFDA

-402 KAPMAAAA
+402 KAPMEKAVQ
-410 ALLAEGKDPMEDPDV
+410 LLGEGKNPLDDEDV

-430 YLQALCNI
+430 YLQAICNI

-451 ANVMREA
+451 ADVMRQA

-500 ETMANPVFLAQ
+500 ETMSNPVFLAQ
-511 LEAWEKELAACPKAA
+511 VEAWAKELEACPCAA
-526 ENGANALAAALR
+526 ENGANALAAGLR
-538 LWAWTRAFAAGAKDP
+538 LWSWTQAFAKTAKDP
-553 AGKKLGSSQRH
+553 NGKKLGASQRH

-579 ATSLWQDIRFLALNG
+579 AKSFHADIKFLAQNG
-594 AEHPVVGPEL
+594 ADHPVVGPEL
-604 PSYLNTFNDLL
+604 EGYLNTFNDLL
-615 GTVVVDVAGEAAKI
+615 GTVVADVVGEAVKI
-629 CAGVVY
+629 CTGVVY
-635 GFDAAT
+635 GFSAAT
-641 AEDKAAFASLRAA
+641 AEDKAAYCALRGA
-654 LDESLVGTRLAKDR
+654 LDESLAGTRLAKDR

>member
-1 MQGKEGIDNDMQ
+1 
-13 TETTERPT
+13 
-21 MKMLPGDEVRQI
+21 MKMLPGDEVRQL

-56 IVAQLVAGGQRKTH
+56 MVAKLVADGQRASH
-70 DWTAEKQGAFDAFD
+70 DWTPEKQGAFDAFD
-84 ASGITASTLKQEY
+84 ASGITASTLKQEF

-136 IAELGTDEQKAYY
+136 IAELGTPEQKERY
-149 MTRCAPGNET
+149 MTLCAPGNPS

-183 CGRVSVAE
+183 CGRVSIAE
-191 WKEGEEPKLRVEK
+191 WKDGEEPMIRVEK

-211 IAIADYVTVAV
+211 IAICDYVTIAA

-229 KGSCMVI
+229 KGSCMII

-279 TIKDG
+279 DIVDG
-284 QIVPNL
+284 KVVPKL
-290 AHSEIIAQV
+290 GHSEIIAQV

-334 GVDETS
+334 GVEETS

-365 AASSLGFDISRRFDA
+365 AAASLGFDISRRFDE

-402 KAPMAAAA
+402 KAPMERAAAILA
-410 ALLAEGKDPMEDPDV
+410 AGGDPLADEDV

-451 ANVMREA
+451 ADVMRQA
-458 VTLMG
+458 VSLMG

-500 ETMANPVFLAQ
+500 ETMGNTVFLAQ
-511 LEAWEKELAACPKAA
+511 LEAWAKELEACPCAA

-553 AGKKLGSSQRH
+553 NGKKLGASQRH

-570 ADALAGLMA
+570 SDALAGLMA
-579 ATSLWQDIRFLALNG
+579 AKSFHADIKFLALNG

-604 PSYLNTFNDLL
+604 QGYLNTFNDLL
-615 GTVVVDVAGEAAKI
+615 GTVVADVAGEAAKI
-629 CAGVVY
+629 CSSVVY
-635 GFDAAT
+635 GFGAAS
-641 AEDKAAFASLRAA
+641 ADDKTAFAALRNA
-654 LDESLVGTRLAKDR
+654 LDEALAGTRLAKDR
-668 AAKCLTTVMIP
+668 AAKTLTTIMIP
-679 EALDYPM
+679 EALDYPL

>member
-1 MQGKEGIDNDMQ
+1 MQ

-33 MWRFAERY
+33 MWRFADRY

-70 DWTAEKQGAFDAFD
+70 DWTAEKQGAFEAFD

-191 WKEGEEPKLRVEK
+191 WKDGEEPKLRVEK

-268 VVPASRIVGGY
+268 TVPASRIVGGY

-410 ALLAEGKDPMEDPDV
+410 ALLAEGKDPLADPDV

-511 LEAWEKELAACPKAA
+511 LEAWERELADSSEHSSDVKSA
-526 ENGANALAAALR
+526 EGDSNGANALAAALR

-615 GTVVVDVAGEAAKI
+615 GTVVADVAGEAAKV

-654 LDESLVGTRLAKDR
+654 LDESLAGTRLAKDR

>member
-1 MQGKEGIDNDMQ
+1 MELN
-13 TETTERPT
+13 ERPT

-33 MWRFAERY
+33 MWRFAERF

-56 IVAQLVAGGQRKTH
+56 LVAKLVADGQRKTH
-70 DWTAEKQGAFDAFD
+70 EWTAEKQSMFDAYD
-84 ASGITASTLKQEY
+84 ASGVTAATLNADC
-97 GGLFDGPKNLA
+97 GGLFEGPRNLA
-108 SSLLS
+108 ESLLT
-113 YELSWVDNGAATS
+113 YETAWVDNGAATS
-126 ALVNGLAMGP
+126 SFVNALAMGP
-136 IAELGTDEQKAYY
+136 IAELGTPEQKQRY
-149 MTRCAPGNET
+149 MSLCAPGNPS

-183 CGRVSVAE
+183 CGRVSIAE
-191 WKEGEEPKLRVEK
+191 WKDGEEPMIRVEK

-211 IAIADYVTVAV
+211 IAIADYVTVAA

-229 KGSCMVI
+229 KGSCMII

-279 TIKDG
+279 DIVDG
-284 QIVPNL
+284 QVVPRL
-290 AHSEIIAQV
+290 GHSEIIAQV

-324 YQRTRFRGAA
+324 YQRTRFRGAV
-334 GVDETS
+334 GVEESS

-365 AASSLGFDISRRFDA
+365 AASSLGFDISRRFDE

-402 KAPMAAAA
+402 KAPMEKAVQ
-410 ALLAEGKDPMEDPDV
+410 LLAEGKDPMTDEDV
-425 TVRYV
+425 TVRFV

-451 ANVMREA
+451 ADVMRQA

-511 LEAWEKELAACPKAA
+511 VEAWAKTLAAQSV
-526 ENGANALAAALR
+526 EGASALAAALR
-538 LWAWTRAFAAGAKDP
+538 LWAWTQNFAKTAKDP
-553 AGKKLGSSQRH
+553 NGKKLGGSQRH

-579 ATSLWQDIRFLALNG
+579 ATSFQADIAFLAVHG
-594 AEHPVVGPEL
+594 KDHPVVGPEL
-604 PSYLNTFNDLL
+604 DGTVNTFNDLF
-615 GTVVVDVAGEAAKI
+615 GTIVADVAGEAAKI
-629 CAGVVY
+629 CTGVVY
-635 GFDAAT
+635 GFGAAT
-641 AEDKAAFASLRAA
+641 AEDKAAFAALRAT
-654 LDESLVGTRLAKDR
+654 LDEALAGTRLAKDR

>member
-1 MQGKEGIDNDMQ
+1 MDI
-13 TETTERPT
+13 ERPT

-33 MWRFAERY
+33 MWRIAERY
-41 DIQMAVAGAR
+41 DIQMAIAGAR

-56 IVAQLVAGGQRKTH
+56 LIAKLVADGQRKTH
-70 DWTAEKQGAFDAFD
+70 EWTPEKQSMFDAFD
-84 ASGITASTLKQEY
+84 ASGVTAATLNADC
-97 GGLFDGPKNLA
+97 GGLFEGPRNLA
-108 SSLLS
+108 ESMLT
-113 YELSWVDNGAATS
+113 YETAWVDNGAATS
-126 ALVNGLAMGP
+126 SFVNALAMGP
-136 IAELGTDEQKAYY
+136 IAELGTPEQKKRY
-149 MTRCAPGNET
+149 MTLCAPGNES

-183 CGRVSVAE
+183 CGRVSIAD
-191 WKEGEEPKLRVEK
+191 WKDGEEPMIRVEK

-211 IAIADYVTVAV
+211 IAIADYVTIAV

-229 KGSCMVI
+229 KGSCMVV

-268 VVPASRIVGGY
+268 VVPASRIIGGY
-279 TIKDG
+279 DIVDG
-284 QIVPNL
+284 KVVPKL
-290 AHSEIIAQV
+290 GHSEIIAQV

-334 GVDETS
+334 GVEESS

-365 AASSLGFDISRRFDA
+365 AASSLGFDISRCFDA

-402 KAPMAAAA
+402 KAPMEKAVQ
-410 ALLAEGKDPMEDPDV
+410 LLGEGKNPLDDEDV

-430 YLQALCNI
+430 YLQAICNI

-451 ANVMREA
+451 ADVMRQA

-500 ETMANPVFLAQ
+500 ETMSNPVFLAQ
-511 LEAWEKELAACPKAA
+511 VEAWAKELEACPCAA
-526 ENGANALAAALR
+526 ENGANALAAGLR
-538 LWAWTRAFAAGAKDP
+538 LWSWTQAFAKTAKDP
-553 AGKKLGSSQRH
+553 NGKKLGASQRH

-579 ATSLWQDIRFLALNG
+579 AKSFHADIKFLAQNG
-594 AEHPVVGPEL
+594 ADHPVVGPEL
-604 PSYLNTFNDLL
+604 EGYLNTFNDLL
-615 GTVVVDVAGEAAKI
+615 GTVVADVVGEAVKI
-629 CAGVVY
+629 CTGVVY
-635 GFDAAT
+635 GFSAAT
-641 AEDKAAFASLRAA
+641 AEDKAAYCALRGA
-654 LDESLVGTRLAKDR
+654 LDESLAGTRLAKDR

>member
-1 MQGKEGIDNDMQ
+1 MES
-13 TETTERPT
+13 TERPT
-21 MKMLPGDEVRQI
+21 MNMLPGDEVRQI

-56 IVAQLVAGGQRKTH
+56 DVAKLVAGGQRATH
-70 DWTAEKQGAFDAFD
+70 DWTPEKQGAFDAFD
-84 ASGITASTLKQEY
+84 ASGITASTLKQEF

-108 SSLLS
+108 SSLIS

-136 IAELGTDEQKAYY
+136 IAELGTPEQKARY
-149 MTRCAPGNET
+149 MTLCAPGNES

-183 CGRVSVAE
+183 CGRVSIAE
-191 WKEGEEPKLRVEK
+191 WKDGEEPMIRVEK

-211 IAIADYVTVAV
+211 IAIADYVTVAA
-222 NSGDDRI
+222 NSGDERI
-229 KGSCMVI
+229 KGSCMII

-279 TIKDG
+279 DIVDG
-284 QIVPNL
+284 KVVPRL
-290 AHSEIIAQV
+290 GHSEIIAQV

-309 MGAGSLMSAI
+309 MGAGSLMSAV

-334 GVDETS
+334 GVDEAS

-365 AASSLGFDISRRFDA
+365 AASSLGFDISRRYDE

-402 KAPMAAAA
+402 KAPMERAA
-410 ALLAEGKDPMEDPDV
+410 ALLAEGKNPMDDPDV

-430 YLQALCNI
+430 YLQAVCNI

-451 ANVMREA
+451 ADVMRQA
-458 VTLMG
+458 VSLMG

-511 LEAWEKELAACPKAA
+511 VEAWAKAGEACPCAV
-526 ENGANALAAALR
+526 ENGAKAISAALR
-538 LWAWTRAFAAGAKDP
+538 LWAWTQNFAKTAKD
-553 AGKKLGSSQRH
+553 ANGKRLGASQRH

-579 ATSLWQDIRFLALNG
+579 ANSFREDIKFLAING
-594 AEHPVVGPEL
+594 ADHPVVGPEL
-604 PSYLNTFNDLL
+604 QGYLNTFNDLL
-615 GTVVVDVAGEAAKI
+615 GTVAADVAGEAGKI

-635 GFDAAT
+635 GFGAAT
-641 AEDKAAFASLRAA
+641 ADDKAAFAALRNE
-654 LDESLVGTRLAKDR
+654 LDEALAGTRLAKDR
-668 AAKCLTTVMIP
+668 AAKCLTTIMIP

>member
-1 MQGKEGIDNDMQ
+1 MEES
-13 TETTERPT
+13 TVRPS
-21 MKMLPGDEVRQI
+21 MKMLPGDEVRQL

-56 IVAQLVAGGQRKTH
+56 TVAKLVADGQRASH
-70 DWTAEKQGAFDAFD
+70 DWTPEKQGAFDAFD
-84 ASGITASTLKQEY
+84 ASGITASTLKQEF

-136 IAELGTDEQKAYY
+136 IAELGTPEQKERY
-149 MTRCAPGNET
+149 MTLCAPGNPS

-183 CGRVSVAE
+183 CGRVSIAE
-191 WKEGEEPKLRVEK
+191 WKDGEEPMIRVEK

-211 IAIADYVTVAV
+211 IAICDYVTIAA

-229 KGSCMVI
+229 KGSCMII

-279 TIKDG
+279 DIVDG
-284 QIVPNL
+284 KVVPKL

-365 AASSLGFDISRRFDA
+365 AAASLGFDISRRYDE

-397 MLKNM
+397 MLRNM
-402 KAPMAAAA
+402 KAPMEKAVAILAAGGDP
-410 ALLAEGKDPMEDPDV
+410 LADEDV

-430 YLQALCNI
+430 YLLAVCNI

-458 VTLMG
+458 VSLMG

-500 ETMANPVFLAQ
+500 ETMANTVFLAQ
-511 LEAWEKELAACPKAA
+511 LEAWAKELDACPKAD
-526 ENGANALAAALR
+526 ENGSHALAAALR
-538 LWAWTRAFAAGAKDP
+538 LWAWTRAFSAGAKDP
-553 AGKKLGSSQRH
+553 NGKKLGASQRH

-570 ADALAGLMA
+570 SDALAGLMA
-579 ATSLWQDIRFLALNG
+579 AMSFWQDIKFLALNG
-594 AEHPVVGPEL
+594 GDHPVVGPEL
-604 PSYLNTFNDLL
+604 PGYLNTFNDLL
-615 GTVVVDVAGEAAKI
+615 GTVVADVAGEAAKI
-629 CAGVVY
+629 CSGVVY
-635 GFDAAT
+635 GFGAAS
-641 AEDKAAFASLRAA
+641 ADDKAAFAALRDA
-654 LDESLVGTRLAKDR
+654 LDEALAGTRLAKDR
-668 AAKCLTTVMIP
+668 AAKALTTIMIP

>member
-1 MQGKEGIDNDMQ
+1 MDI
-13 TETTERPT
+13 ERPT

-33 MWRFAERY
+33 MWRIAERY
-41 DIQMAVAGAR
+41 DIQMAIAGAR

-56 IVAQLVAGGQRKTH
+56 LIAKLVADGQRKTH
-70 DWTAEKQGAFDAFD
+70 EWTPEKQSMFDAFD
-84 ASGITASTLKQEY
+84 ASGVTAATLNADC
-97 GGLFDGPKNLA
+97 GGLFEGPRNLA
-108 SSLLS
+108 ESMLT
-113 YELSWVDNGAATS
+113 YETAWVDNGAATS
-126 ALVNGLAMGP
+126 SFVNALAMGP
-136 IAELGTDEQKAYY
+136 IAELGTPEQKKRY
-149 MTRCAPGNET
+149 MTLCAPGNES

-183 CGRVSVAE
+183 CGRVSIAE
-191 WKEGEEPKLRVEK
+191 WKDGEEPMIRVEK

-211 IAIADYVTVAV
+211 IAIADYVTIAV

-229 KGSCMVI
+229 KGSCMVV

-268 VVPASRIVGGY
+268 VVPASRIIGGY
-279 TIKDG
+279 DIVDG
-284 QIVPNL
+284 KVVPKL
-290 AHSEIIAQV
+290 GHSEIIAQV

-334 GVDETS
+334 GVEESS

-365 AASSLGFDISRRFDA
+365 AASSLGFDISRCFDA

-402 KAPMAAAA
+402 KAPMEKAVQ
-410 ALLAEGKDPMEDPDV
+410 LLGEGKNPLDDEDV

-430 YLQALCNI
+430 YLQAICNI

-451 ANVMREA
+451 TDVMRQA

-500 ETMANPVFLAQ
+500 ETMSNPVFLAQ
-511 LEAWEKELAACPKAA
+511 VEAWAKELEACPCAA
-526 ENGANALAAALR
+526 ENGANALAAGLR
-538 LWAWTRAFAAGAKDP
+538 LWSWTQAFAKTAKDP
-553 AGKKLGSSQRH
+553 NGKKLGASQRH

-579 ATSLWQDIRFLALNG
+579 AKSFHADIKFLAQNG
-594 AEHPVVGPEL
+594 ADHPVVGPEL
-604 PSYLNTFNDLL
+604 EGYLNTFNDLL
-615 GTVVVDVAGEAAKI
+615 GTVVADVVGEAVKI
-629 CAGVVY
+629 CTGVVY
-635 GFDAAT
+635 GFSAAT
-641 AEDKAAFASLRAA
+641 AEDKAAYCALRGA
-654 LDESLVGTRLAKDR
+654 LDESLAGTRLAKDR

>member
-1 MQGKEGIDNDMQ
+1 MD
-13 TETTERPT
+13 TERPT

-33 MWRFAERY
+33 MWRIAERY

-56 IVAQLVAGGQRKTH
+56 LIAKLVADGQRNTH
-70 DWTAEKQGAFDAFD
+70 EWTPEKQSMFDAFD
-84 ASGITASTLKQEY
+84 ASGVTAATLNADC
-97 GGLFDGPKNLA
+97 GGLFEGPRNLA
-108 SSLLS
+108 ESMLT
-113 YELSWVDNGAATS
+113 YEAAWVDNGAATS
-126 ALVNGLAMGP
+126 SFVNALAMGP
-136 IAELGTDEQKAYY
+136 IAELGTPEQKKRY
-149 MTRCAPGNET
+149 MTLCAPGNES

-183 CGRVSVAE
+183 CGRVSIAE
-191 WKEGEEPKLRVEK
+191 WKDGEEPMIRVEK

-211 IAIADYVTVAV
+211 IAIADYVTIAA

-229 KGSCMVI
+229 KGSCMII

-268 VVPASRIVGGY
+268 VVPASRIIGGY
-279 TIKDG
+279 DIVDG
-284 QIVPNL
+284 KVVPKL
-290 AHSEIIAQV
+290 GHSEIIAQV

-309 MGAGSLMSAI
+309 MGAGSLMSAV

-334 GVDETS
+334 GVEESS

-365 AASSLGFDISRRFDA
+365 AASSLGFDISRCFDA

-402 KAPMAAAA
+402 KAPMEKAVQ
-410 ALLAEGKDPMEDPDV
+410 LLGEGKNPLDDEDV

-430 YLQALCNI
+430 YLQAICNI

-451 ANVMREA
+451 ADVMRQA

-500 ETMANPVFLAQ
+500 ETMSNPVVLAQ
-511 LEAWEKELAACPKAA
+511 VEAWAKDLEACPCAA
-526 ENGANALAAALR
+526 ENGANALAAGLR
-538 LWAWTRAFAAGAKDP
+538 LWSWTQAFAKTAKDP
-553 AGKKLGSSQRH
+553 NGKKLGASQRH

-579 ATSLWQDIRFLALNG
+579 AKSFHADIKFLAQNG
-594 AEHPVVGPEL
+594 ADHPVVGPEL
-604 PSYLNTFNDLL
+604 EGYLNTFNDLL
-615 GTVVVDVAGEAAKI
+615 GTVVADVVGEAVKI
-629 CAGVVY
+629 CTGIVY
-635 GFDAAT
+635 GFSAAT
-641 AEDKAAFASLRAA
+641 AEDKVAYCALRSA
-654 LDESLVGTRLAKDR
+654 LDEALAGTRLAKDR

>member
-1 MQGKEGIDNDMQ
+1 MELN
-13 TETTERPT
+13 ERPT

-33 MWRFAERY
+33 MWRFAERF

-56 IVAQLVAGGQRKTH
+56 LVAKLVADGQRKTH
-70 DWTAEKQGAFDAFD
+70 EWTAEKQAMFEAYD
-84 ASGITASTLKQEY
+84 ASGVTAATLNADC
-97 GGLFDGPKNLA
+97 GGLFDGPRNLA
-108 SSLLS
+108 ESLLT
-113 YELSWVDNGAATS
+113 YETAWVDNGAATS
-126 ALVNGLAMGP
+126 SFVNALAMGP
-136 IAELGTDEQKAYY
+136 IAELGTPEQKKRY
-149 MTRCAPGNET
+149 MSLCAPGNPS

-183 CGRVSVAE
+183 CGRVSIAE
-191 WKEGEEPKLRVEK
+191 WKDGEEPMIRVEK

-211 IAIADYVTVAV
+211 IAIADYVTVAA

-229 KGSCMVI
+229 KGSCMII

-279 TIKDG
+279 DIVEG
-284 QIVPNL
+284 QVVPRL
-290 AHSEIIAQV
+290 GHSEIIAQV

-324 YQRTRFRGAA
+324 YQRTRFRGAV
-334 GVDETS
+334 GVEETS

-365 AASSLGFDISRRFDA
+365 AASSLGFDISRRFDE

-402 KAPMAAAA
+402 KAPMEKAVQ
-410 ALLAEGKDPMEDPDV
+410 LLAEGKDPMSDEDV
-425 TVRYV
+425 TVRFV

-451 ANVMREA
+451 ADVMRQA

-511 LEAWEKELAACPKAA
+511 VEAWAKTLEGQPVE
-526 ENGANALAAALR
+526 GASALAAALR
-538 LWAWTRAFAAGAKDP
+538 LWAWTQNFAKTAKDP
-553 AGKKLGSSQRH
+553 NGKKLGGSQRH

-579 ATSLWQDIRFLALNG
+579 ATSFQADIAFLAANG
-594 AEHPVVGPEL
+594 KDHPVVGPEL
-604 PSYLNTFNDLL
+604 DGTVNTLNDLF
-615 GTVVVDVAGEAAKI
+615 GTIVADVAGEAAKI
-629 CAGVVY
+629 CTGVVY
-635 GFDAAT
+635 GFGAAT
-641 AEDKAAFASLRAA
+641 AEDKAAFATLRAT
-654 LDESLVGTRLAKDR
+654 LDEALAGTRLAKDR

>member
-1 MQGKEGIDNDMQ
+1 MEES
-13 TETTERPT
+13 TVRPT
-21 MKMLPGDEVRQI
+21 MKMLPGDEVRQL

-56 IVAQLVAGGQRKTH
+56 TVAKLVADGQRASH
-70 DWTAEKQGAFDAFD
+70 DWTPEKQGAFDAFD
-84 ASGITASTLKQEY
+84 ASGITASTLKQEF

-136 IAELGTDEQKAYY
+136 IAELGTPEQKERY
-149 MTRCAPGNET
+149 MTLCAPGNPS

-183 CGRVSVAE
+183 CGRVSIAE
-191 WKEGEEPKLRVEK
+191 WKDGEEPMIRVEK

-211 IAIADYVTVAV
+211 IAICDYVTIAA

-229 KGSCMVI
+229 KGSCMII

-279 TIKDG
+279 DIVDG
-284 QIVPNL
+284 KVVPKL
-290 AHSEIIAQV
+290 GHSEIIAQV

-334 GVDETS
+334 GVEETS

-365 AASSLGFDISRRFDA
+365 AAASLGFDISRRFDE

-402 KAPMAAAA
+402 KAPMEKAAAILA
-410 ALLAEGKDPMEDPDV
+410 AGGDPLADEDV

-451 ANVMREA
+451 ADVMRQA
-458 VTLMG
+458 VSLMG

-500 ETMANPVFLAQ
+500 ETMGNTVFLAQ
-511 LEAWEKELAACPKAA
+511 LEAWAKELETCPCAA

-553 AGKKLGSSQRH
+553 NGKKLGASQRH

-570 ADALAGLMA
+570 SDALAGLMA
-579 ATSLWQDIRFLALNG
+579 AKSFHADIKFLAQNG

-604 PSYLNTFNDLL
+604 QGYLNTFNDLL
-615 GTVVVDVAGEAAKI
+615 GTVVADVAGEAAKI
-629 CAGVVY
+629 CSGVVY
-635 GFDAAT
+635 GFGAAS
-641 AEDKAAFASLRAA
+641 ADDKAAFAALRNA
-654 LDESLVGTRLAKDR
+654 LDEALAGTRLAKDR
-668 AAKCLTTVMIP
+668 AAKALTTIMIP